1 MLKYPESTPCPVLA
15 GSTPFV
21 SSAFHQC
28 ESTEE
33 IDFTT
38 EIQAALRQAAPRRRK
53 SVRPQAQAGGS
64 NVRSVGIGR
73 DAGAITAQT
82 ADHCDQVNS
91 QPAFRHS
98 QAADLRLLPARRRAS
113 LILPKRAEDIASHTN
128 LPPNLADSQGKGTI
142 HMHKKPRR
150 RTIYVPSDDTTIFT
164 IHPGIQ
170 SDTRALSDYSFN
182 VMGPSEPAKLE
193 IQPPGKSLRQMNRKP
208 LAAAPKR
215 APLQPTLKPL
225 QETEDQS
232 DIPGAGPGKENLPPS
247 TGPTSDINIRK
258 AIKTGARR
266 VSIFGTVPECDTKAT
281 DDLFSLDRVSALE
294 PSRMRN
300 GLRRMST
307 ASGLKHVAYSSG
319 NPVTRK
325 PPRESM
331 MNRRNT
337 LYYGSTWKKADET
350 SNVQPT
356 VKLPSKLIAPVV
368 NNESV
373 ISKERYSILA
383 EDIDRPEMFEDAWL
397 VDQESAIQQ
406 LVNGLFDAAHAET
419 PGQCYSYSE
428 HRRSILQLYQG
439 PECLLLY
446 KRLQASLLF
455 GALSPPEG
463 SIAASSRLKTDIGL
477 RQRFVFLW
485 TGTYSHRVLRAAA
498 EVVVGRQISTYSPT
512 SNPSQQTTYTRKD
525 RKKDI
530 VAFIT
535 SCLLCNEDA
544 GETEQATP
552 TFCWRRTVLRS
563 LMLVFLLDKAS
574 KAKLAVGNLF
584 RASSKFKA
592 SRSVLT
598 ELTALLLPF
607 IGDVCRPLSH
617 LDYHVHYTQFP
628 LSEYDYKISNLAT
641 DLRDGIRLSRLV
653 ENLLYPPQS
662 LSRLNENVTVAM
674 PTGEVLTSNID
685 EGQSWVLSQH
695 LKYPCTGR
703 AQKIYNVQITLSA
716 LRGIHGVGQ
725 IAEHLSAEDIVD
737 GHREKT
743 VTLLWSLV
751 GKWGLDTL
759 VDFDALSKEIRRLRK
774 FDNATSDVDEDD
786 EQHLHGLERHTCLL
800 RTWARTIACRHGLR
814 VLNLTTSF
822 ADGRVF
828 GKIVDEY
835 RPYLPQDQSSQCA
848 NITEK
853 QGQLDARLRD
863 IGCSA
868 SFASIFEHN
877 EKGRVFDRDFTI
889 AALAFLCSRL
899 LRASERGRAAGSI
912 QRAFRKARARQMI
925 RQRCI
930 LLKIAHD
937 CKAVLD
943 TRNRVM
949 GAARVLQGAWREYLR
964 RRKDNDTISRRRLER
979 RMKADRDKGRFSVEE
994 DSVDIWLS

>member
-21 SSAFHQC
+21 SPAFHQC
-28 ESTEE
+28 EPTEE
-33 IDFTT
+33 INFTN
-38 EIQAALRQAAPRRRK
+38 EIQVALRRAAPRRRK
-53 SVRPQAQAGGS
+53 SLRPQAQAGGS
-64 NVRSVGIGR
+64 NARSLGIERDVG
-73 DAGAITAQT
+73 AVTAQT
-82 ADHCDQVNS
+82 ADHCDQVDS
-91 QPAFRHS
+91 QPAFRHP
-98 QAADLRLLPARRRAS
+98 QAAGLGILPARRRAS
-113 LILPKRAEDIASHTN
+113 LILPKRAEDTASRTDF
-128 LPPNLADSQGKGTI
+128 PPKVDDSQEKDII

-182 VMGPSEPAKLE
+182 VMGPSEPARLE
-193 IQPPGKSLRQMNRKP
+193 VQPPGKSLRQMNRKP

-247 TGPTSDINIRK
+247 TGPTSDIKIRK
-258 AIKTGARR
+258 AIRTGARR
-266 VSIFGTVPECDTKAT
+266 VSIFGAVPECNTKAT
-281 DDLFSLDRVSALE
+281 DDLFNLDRKPALE
-294 PSRMRN
+294 PSRMRS
-300 GLRRMST
+300 GLKRMST
-307 ASGLKHVAYSSG
+307 ASGLKHVAYSSED
-319 NPVTRK
+319 PVMRK

-337 LYYGSTWKKADET
+337 LYYGSTWKKAEET

-356 VKLPSKLIAPVV
+356 VRLPSKLIAPMV

-383 EDIDRPEMFEDAWL
+383 EEINRPEMFEDAWL
-397 VDQESAIQQ
+397 GDQESAIQQ
-406 LVNGLFDAAHAET
+406 LVNGLFDATHAEN
-419 PGQCYSYSE
+419 PGQCYSHSE
-428 HRRSILQLYQG
+428 HRRSILQLYQS
-439 PECLLLY
+439 PECSLLY

-463 SIAASSRLKTDIGL
+463 SIAASSRLKTDVGL
-477 RQRFVFLW
+477 RQRFLSLW
-485 TGTYSHRVLRAAA
+485 TGTYSHQVLRAAA

-512 SNPSQQTTYTRKD
+512 SSPSQQTAYTRKD
-525 RKKDI
+525 RKKDMD
-530 VAFIT
+530 AFIT
-535 SCLLCNEDA
+535 SCLLYNEDS

-563 LMLVFLLDKAS
+563 LMLVLLLEKAS

-584 RASSKFKA
+584 RTSSKFKA

-598 ELTALLLPF
+598 ELSVLLLPF
-607 IGDVCRPLSH
+607 IGDICRPLSH
-617 LDYHVHYTQFP
+617 LDYHIHYTQFP

-641 DLRDGIRLSRLV
+641 DLRDGVRLTRLV
-653 ENLLYPPQS
+653 ETLLYPPQS

-674 PTGEVLTSNID
+674 PTGEVLTSIIE

-695 LKYPCTGR
+695 LKYPCIGR
-703 AQKIYNVQITLSA
+703 AQKVYNVQIALSA

-725 IAEHLSAEDIVD
+725 IAENLSAEDIVD

-759 VDFDALSKEIRRLRK
+759 VDFDALSKEIRRLRRY
-774 FDNATSDVDEDD
+774 DCAMSDVDEDD
-786 EQHLHGLERHTCLL
+786 EQHLNGLERHTYLL
-800 RTWARTIACRHGLR
+800 KTWARTIACRHGLR

-828 GKIVDEY
+828 GSIVDEY
-835 RPYLPQDQSSQCA
+835 RPYLPQDKSSQCVNVA
-848 NITEK
+848 NKRSE
-853 QGQLDARLRD
+853 LHARLKD
-863 IGCSA
+863 IGCST
-868 SFASIFEHN
+868 SFG
-877 EKGRVFDRDFTI
+877 K
-889 AALAFLCSRL
+889 
-899 LRASERGRAAGSI
+899 
-912 QRAFRKARARQMI
+912 
-925 RQRCI
+925 
-930 LLKIAHD
+930 
-937 CKAVLD
+937 
-943 TRNRVM
+943 
-949 GAARVLQGAWREYLR
+949 
-964 RRKDNDTISRRRLER
+964 
-979 RMKADRDKGRFSVEE
+979 
-994 DSVDIWLS
+994 